1 MNFISLDLPHTFC
14 RVARSAVRAIFA
26 HVTPGPVC
34 PLADGS
40 FQAKPEMSAQSSQPV
55 ELAAPGRPAARIRK
69 FSGHGR
75 QVFLLALILSLPSL
89 YCLFFVPPLWR
100 DSDGFLQ
107 VFTKPSYLTI
117 LHWPPLYCFGARV
130 PLFFG
135 NLLDPGFLAHFPPKG
150 PILTDP
156 GVYALLLA
164 QHAGLVLACLAACRT
179 FTKRPWL
186 QCGFAAAFALSPA
199 LYAFANCVGSES
211 LSHTLLIWT
220 VVAAARLKQRPDPN
234 RHLTYLGALT
244 STILARH
251 INALACLLLPVQA
264 GLEGIGKAFSRL
276 LNPGSA
282 PGRPALINL
291 GKPLAASLAL
301 SAAAF
306 LIAQG
311 VMYVLCVGTGTV
323 WVSRLGYTFQWRLG
337 FLTYLPATDRRAFL
351 AELDQRLND
360 PLITSGLAAVETAFQ
375 REEPFDSERLF
386 TAMYDKLA
394 SQGMKSSGARRDLI
408 DRKLNRLAQTVLLS
422 PDRRF
427 WRVVTEDF
435 LASMAYSPP
444 RMAAEPFHST
454 DWLKARLEQPTFE
467 PLRGLVTFRNSQGTA
482 ETWQN
487 SAYFQLGAG
496 MPVWGFGVA
505 ALVGCTL
512 LALNARREGTPWP
525 ALSFSLALLFT
536 GAALLYVNCAL
547 TFRGARFVPP
557 TYILFLLAAITS
569 LGAGLARF
577 GTTRRVNAAARSAD
591 NPAGDN

>member
-1 MNFISLDLPHTFC
+1 
-14 RVARSAVRAIFA
+14 
-26 HVTPGPVC
+26 
-34 PLADGS
+34 
-40 FQAKPEMSAQSSQPV
+40 MSAQSSQPV
-55 ELAAPGRPAARIRK
+55 EVAAPGRPAARIRK
-69 FSGHGR
+69 VSGHGR

-89 YCLFFVPPLWR
+89 YCLLFIPPLWR

-117 LHWPPLYCFGARV
+117 LHWPPLYCFGARL

-135 NLLDPGFLAHFPPKG
+135 NLLDPGFLAHFPPKQSVF
-150 PILTDP
+150 TDP

-179 FTKRPWL
+179 FTKRPLL

-251 INALACLLLPVQA
+251 INALACLILPVQA
-264 GLEGIGKAFSRL
+264 GLAGVGKAFSRL
-276 LNPGSA
+276 LNSGSA
-282 PGRPALINL
+282 PRMPALIAI

-311 VMYVLCVGTGTV
+311 IMYVLCVGTGTV
-323 WVSRLGYTFQWRLG
+323 WVSRLGYTFQWRLD
-337 FLTYLPATDRRAFL
+337 FLTYLPATERHALL
-351 AELDQRLND
+351 ADLGKRLND

-375 REEPFDSERLF
+375 RQEPFDPERLF
-386 TAMYDKLA
+386 TAMYDNLA
-394 SQGMKSSGARRDLI
+394 SQGMKSIGARRDLI
-408 DRKLNRLAQTVLLS
+408 DRKLNRLAQTILLS

-427 WRVVTEDF
+427 WHVVTGDF
-435 LASMAYSPP
+435 LASMDYSLPQ
-444 RMAAEPFHST
+444 MAAEPFHST
-454 DWLKARLEQPTFE
+454 DWLKARLGQPTFA
-467 PLRGLVTFRNSQGTA
+467 PVRGLVTFRSAQQTA
-482 ETWQN
+482 EKWQS
-487 SAYFQLGAG
+487 SAYFQLGTG
-496 MPVWGFGVA
+496 IPVWSFGLA
-505 ALVGCTL
+505 ALVCCTL

-536 GAALLYVNCAL
+536 GAALLYANCAL

-557 TYILFLLAAITS
+557 TYILFLLAAIAS
-569 LGAGLARF
+569 LGARLDRF
-577 GTTRRVNAAARSAD
+577 RTTRQVGAAAGCAG
-591 NPAGDN
+591 NGAGDD